1 MAMGMSLAP
10 LPALRTLSFHW
21 VSLSS
26 LAVSMC
32 LILVYSLLC
41 GTWLMSLKGLFF
53 SEGGKV
59 GVDLVKEEVGA
70 WVLGREKE
78 ATKGQGLKV

>member
-1 MAMGMSLAP
+1 
-10 LPALRTLSFHW
+10 
-21 VSLSS
+21 
-26 LAVSMC
+26 
-32 LILVYSLLC
+32 
-41 GTWLMSLKGLFF
+41 MSLKGLFF

-78 ATKGQGLKV
+78 NCSQDITYDRRINIFKM

>member
-1 MAMGMSLAP
+1 
-10 LPALRTLSFHW
+10 
-21 VSLSS
+21 
-26 LAVSMC
+26 MC

-78 ATKGQGLKV
+78 NCSQDITYDRRINIFKM